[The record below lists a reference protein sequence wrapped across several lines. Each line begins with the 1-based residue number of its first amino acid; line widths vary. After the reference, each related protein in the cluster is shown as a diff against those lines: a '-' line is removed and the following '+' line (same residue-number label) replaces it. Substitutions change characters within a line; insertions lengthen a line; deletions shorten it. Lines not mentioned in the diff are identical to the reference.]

1 MRRIA
6 LISVALLGALI
17 PAAAAVGP
25 SPGQAP
31 ALLTADAR
39 FTATPTADGWDTVVR
54 SGEVVRKLAGT
65 WGFPK
70 VTYAGQVEGL
80 SRDGRTLVLAERT
93 QALTSP
99 TRFLVV
105 DPQSLQVRKRI
116 SLPGQFA
123 FDALSPNARTM
134 YLVEYVT
141 VNAQL
146 RYRVRSYD
154 LAAGRLARQV
164 IADKRSRWTT
174 MQGMP
179 MSRATSGDGT
189 WVYTL
194 YSNGPKPFVHALNA
208 RQGYALCI
216 DLPIGFGQVEGG
228 RLRLDGGRLDVLRS
242 GRVQAAIDTASLQVV
257 RQ

>member
-1 MRRIA
+1 MRR
-6 LISVALLGALI
+6 LLVLVT
-17 PAAAAVGP
+17 AAAVLAPVAGAVGP

-31 ALLTADAR
+31 ALLTATGR
-39 FTATPTADGWDTVVR
+39 FTATPTGDGWDTVVR
-54 SGEVVRKLAGT
+54 SGDVARKLAGT
-65 WGFPK
+65 WGFPR

-80 SRDGRTLVLAERT
+80 SRDGRTLVLAERS
-93 QALTSP
+93 QSLTNP

-105 DPQSLQVRKRI
+105 DPQSLEVRKRI
-116 SLPGQFA
+116 SLDGQFA
-123 FDALSPNARTM
+123 FDALSPDARTM

-141 VNAQL
+141 VNSEL

-179 MSRATSGDGT
+179 LSRATSGDGT

-194 YSNGPKPFVHALNA
+194 YGNGAKPFVHALNA

-216 DLPIGFGQVEGG
+216 DLPVGFAQVEGA
-228 RLRLDGGRLDVLRS
+228 RLRLAHGRLDVLRAGS
-242 GRVQAAIDTASLQVV
+242 VRAAIDTASLQVV
-257 RQ
+257 RE

>member
-6 LISVALLGALI
+6 FLTVALLGAL
-17 PAAAAVGP
+17 ASTAAAVGP

-54 SGEVVRKLAGT
+54 TGDVRRTLAGA

-70 VTYAGQVEGL
+70 VTYGGAVEGL

-93 QALTSP
+93 QSPTSP

-116 SLPGQFA
+116 ALPGRFA

-141 VNAQL
+141 VNGEL

-154 LAAGRLARQV
+154 LAANRLARQA

-174 MQGMP
+174 MEGMP
-179 MSRATSGDGT
+179 MARATSRDGT

-194 YSNGPKPFVHALNA
+194 YANGPEPFVHALNA

-216 DLPIGFGQVEGG
+216 DLPVGFGEVEGG

-242 GRVQAAIDTASLQVV
+242 GRVRATIDTASLQVV

>member
-1 MRRIA
+1 MLRLVVSLA
-6 LISVALLGALI
+6 VAVAVLA
-17 PAAAAVGP
+17 PVAAAVGP

-31 ALLTADAR
+31 TLLTATGR
-39 FTATPTADGWDTVVR
+39 FTATPTGDGWDTVVR
-54 SGEVVRKLAGT
+54 AGDVTRKLAGT
-65 WGFPK
+65 WAFPR

-93 QALTSP
+93 NSLSSP

-116 SLPGQFA
+116 SLDGQFA
-123 FDALSPNARTM
+123 FDALSPNARTL

-141 VNAQL
+141 VNGEL

-154 LAAGRLARQV
+154 LASGRLARQA

-179 MSRATSGDGT
+179 MSRATSADGT

-194 YSNGPKPFVHALNA
+194 YGNGPKPFVHALNA

-216 DLPIGFGQVEGG
+216 DLPRAVDGA
-228 RLRLDGGRLDVLRS
+228 RLRLAAGRLDVLRS
-242 GRVQAAIDTASLQVV
+242 GTVQAAIDTASLQVV

>member
-6 LISVALLGALI
+6 FLTVALFGAL
-17 PAAAAVGP
+17 ASTAAAVGP

-31 ALLTADAR
+31 ALLTATAR
-39 FTATPTADGWDTVVR
+39 YTATPTADGWDTVVR
-54 SGEVVRKLAGT
+54 TGEAERKLAGT
-65 WGFPK
+65 WAFPK
-70 VTYAGQVEGL
+70 VTYGGAVEGL
-80 SRDGRTLVLAERT
+80 SRDGRTLVMAERT
-93 QALTSP
+93 QALTNP

-116 SLPGQFA
+116 SLRGRFA
-123 FDALSPNARTM
+123 FDALAPDARKL

-141 VNAQL
+141 VTGQL

-154 LAAGRLARQV
+154 LAAGRLDRQV

-179 MSRATSGDGT
+179 MSRATSDDGT
-189 WVYTL
+189 WIYTL
-194 YSNGPKPFVHALNA
+194 YANGPKPFVHALNA

-216 DLPIGFGQVEGG
+216 DLPVGFGQVEGA

-242 GRVQAAIDTASLQVV
+242 GRVLGAIDTASLQVV